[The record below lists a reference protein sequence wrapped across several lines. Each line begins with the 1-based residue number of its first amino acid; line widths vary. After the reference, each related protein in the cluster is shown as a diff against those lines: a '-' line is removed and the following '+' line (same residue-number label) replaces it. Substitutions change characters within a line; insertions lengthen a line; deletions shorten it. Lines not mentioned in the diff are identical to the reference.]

1 MSALIQWA
9 FALCAAMVAMG
20 LCRMLIP
27 STGMEKTFRFV
38 VSIFFLAVL
47 LSPVVFRFPGLMI
60 DIPLHT
66 QEEIERRSANLEE
79 ITHRQALSLAEVQLR
94 QIVGEKLSQRGINA
108 YSITINFTTNL
119 QGEIELGSV
128 VIVLDAAHSESGADL
143 RNYLESELGAEI
155 QLHYA

>member
-27 STGMEKTFRFV
+27 SSGMEKTFRFV

-47 LSPVVFRFPGLMI
+47 LSPVAFRFPSLMI

-66 QEEIERRSANLEE
+66 QEETQRRSESLDE
-79 ITHRQALSLAEVQLR
+79 ITHRQALGIAGGQLR
-94 QIVGEKLSQRGINA
+94 QIVSEKLSQRGINA
-108 YSITINFTTNL
+108 HSIAINFTTNL
-119 QGEIELGSV
+119 QGEIELDSV
-128 VIVLDAAHSESGADL
+128 VIVLDEADRESEAYLKS
-143 RNYLESELGAEI
+143 YLESELGAAVW
-155 QLHYA
+155 LHYT